1 METSNLQTF
10 LTVTAT
16 GSFTKAA
23 EQSFLSA
30 PAVMKQINKLEQ
42 ELGVA
47 LFTRTSTGVT
57 LTPAGERF
65 KGYAEQIVSLVN
77 QALVAGHQFG
87 GQRQV
92 IRLGTSLMH
101 PSAPFMATWNHL
113 RTALPNYQLTVT
125 QLSGEP
131 TSSNREYAMLGQECD
146 IMIGTFDQA
155 TTRRLVVAV
164 PLDAHRFGI
173 AVTSD
178 HPLAHHSRLALNDL
192 AGQRLLM
199 VPHGISEK
207 NDQLRDAIETAAPDV
222 IIEETRGRYNLDV
235 FNRAADQNL
244 ALLNL
249 TPWQDLHPNLVTVPL
264 DTPLTVN
271 YGVLASR
278 QAPQPVQDFMNRLR
292 QLI

>member
-23 EQSFLSA
+23 GQSFLSA

-57 LTPAGERF
+57 LTPAGKGF
-65 KGYAEQIVSLVN
+65 KGYAEQIVNLVN
-77 QALVAGHQFG
+77 QALVASHQYS
-87 GQRQV
+87 GQRRV

-164 PLDAHRFGI
+164 PLDAYRFGI

-199 VPHGISEK
+199 VPRGISEK

>member
-1 METSNLQTF
+1 
-10 LTVTAT
+10 
-16 GSFTKAA
+16 
-23 EQSFLSA
+23 
-30 PAVMKQINKLEQ
+30 MKQINKLEQ

-57 LTPAGERF
+57 LTPAGKGF
-65 KGYAEQIVSLVN
+65 KGYAEQIVNLVN

-101 PSAPFMATWNHL
+101 PGAPFMATWNQIKA
-113 RTALPNYQLTVT
+113 ALPNYQLTVT
-125 QLSGEP
+125 QLSGEAA
-131 TSSNREYAMLGQECD
+131 SSNREYAMLGQECD

-155 TTRRLVVAV
+155 TTRQLVVAV
-164 PLDAHRFGI
+164 PLGAYHFGI

-199 VPHGISEK
+199 APRGISEK

-222 IIEETRGRYNLDV
+222 IIEGTRGRYNLDV

-271 YGVLASR
+271 YGALASR
-278 QAPQPVQDFMNRLR
+278 QALQPVQDFMNRLR

>member
-57 LTPAGERF
+57 LTPAGKGF
-65 KGYAEQIVSLVN
+65 KGYAEQIVNLVN
-77 QALVAGHQFG
+77 QALVASHQYS

-164 PLDAHRFGI
+164 PLDAYRFGI

-199 VPHGISEK
+199 VPRGISEK

>member
-1 METSNLQTF
+1 
-10 LTVTAT
+10 
-16 GSFTKAA
+16 
-23 EQSFLSA
+23 
-30 PAVMKQINKLEQ
+30 
-42 ELGVA
+42 
-47 LFTRTSTGVT
+47 
-57 LTPAGERF
+57 
-65 KGYAEQIVSLVN
+65 
-77 QALVAGHQFG
+77 
-87 GQRQV
+87 
-92 IRLGTSLMH
+92 MH

-146 IMIGTFDQA
+146 IMIGTFNQA

>member
-1 METSNLQTF
+1 M
-10 LTVTAT
+10 
-16 GSFTKAA
+16 KA
-23 EQSFLSA
+23 
-30 PAVMKQINKLEQ
+30 
-42 ELGVA
+42 
-47 LFTRTSTGVT
+47 
-57 LTPAGERF
+57 
-65 KGYAEQIVSLVN
+65 
-77 QALVAGHQFG
+77 
-87 GQRQV
+87 
-92 IRLGTSLMH
+92 
-101 PSAPFMATWNHL
+101 
-113 RTALPNYQLTVT
+113 ALPNYQLTVT

-131 TSSNREYAMLGQECD
+131 TSSNRECD

-164 PLDAHRFGI
+164 PLGAYRFGI
-173 AVTSD
+173 AVTND

-199 VPHGISEK
+199 VPRGISEK

-222 IIEETRGRYNLDV
+222 IIEGTHGRYNLDV

>member
-1 METSNLQTF
+1 
-10 LTVTAT
+10 
-16 GSFTKAA
+16 
-23 EQSFLSA
+23 
-30 PAVMKQINKLEQ
+30 MKQINKLEQ

-47 LFTRTSTGVT
+47 LFTRTSTGVP
-57 LTPAGERF
+57 LTPAGKGF
-65 KGYAEQIVSLVN
+65 KGYAEQIVNLVN

-101 PSAPFMATWNHL
+101 PGAPFMATWNQIKA
-113 RTALPNYQLTVT
+113 ALLTVT

-131 TSSNREYAMLGQECD
+131 TSSNRECD

-164 PLDAHRFGI
+164 PLGAYRFGI

-199 VPHGISEK
+199 VPRGISEK

-222 IIEETRGRYNLDV
+222 IIEGTHGRYNLDV
-235 FNRAADQNL
+235 FNRTADQNL